1 MATPSTAPART
12 RRRLPLAPR
21 RPRRGQPGPL
31 PVSRRALPGGRREP
45 SPRTAALIVAA
56 LAAFGLAVRL
66 AIARGLWLDEAI
78 SVHQA
83 HLGLSELIQNL
94 AQTDRHP
101 PLHAVGLWATMRVFG
116 DSDLAVRLP
125 TIVAGTLVIPALYA
139 LGHEL
144 YDRRTGLAA
153 ALLGTV
159 APLLVW
165 YSQEARD
172 YGLVT
177 LFAVLTVLG
186 CARVLRRG
194 DVTDWLL
201 YTVSAALLVWSHW
214 FAGLFVVVTEVA
226 LLGAAMRR
234 RGAARR
240 RLLLGWIASAVALA
254 VLLAPLA
261 VLAADQIR
269 ATGTGGGF
277 SGPGAGGSGVS
288 FYTVTSNLSW
298 LFGGFHPEWV
308 SVAISAVWPLGMLAS
323 LLVVGVR
330 MRRPTVLLLA
340 CVAGPIIALLVIG
353 IFNPGVFDVRYY
365 IAAAPLLVV
374 LLGRIGALKPVVLVA
389 IFVVL
394 AVALSNQ
401 QLDPSN
407 PRRYDYRE
415 ALAAIGHR
423 LGPHDVL
430 LYEPPEL
437 RYVLERY
444 APNMVA
450 RPLAGTLPNRR
461 EARRVVV
468 LASFLDQ
475 HRYRNVVNR
484 QVGTLRYFRHKPVHR
499 TWPGVTTWSF
509 R

>member
-1 MATPSTAPART
+1 MASPVRT
-12 RRRLPLAPR
+12 RRRLPLTSR
-21 RPRRGQPGPL
+21 RPRRGDGGPL
-31 PVSRRALPGGRREP
+31 PVNPRALPGGRGEP
-45 SPRTAALIVAA
+45 NPRTAGLIVAA
-56 LAAFGLAVRL
+56 LTALGLAVRV
-66 AIARGLWLDEAI
+66 AIPRGLWLDEAI

-83 HLGLSELIQNL
+83 HLGLPELIQNL

-101 PLHAVGLWATMRVFG
+101 PLHAVALWATIHVFG
-116 DSDLAVRLP
+116 DSDFAVRLP
-125 TIVAGTLVIPALYA
+125 SIVAGTLVIPALYA

-172 YGLVT
+172 YAFVT
-177 LFAVLTVLG
+177 VFAVLTVLG

-194 DVTDWLL
+194 EVTDWLL
-201 YTVSAALLVWSHW
+201 YTISAALLVWSHW
-214 FAGLFVVVTEVA
+214 FAGLVVVVTEVA
-226 LLGAAMRR
+226 LLGAAVGR
-234 RGAARR
+234 RGARR
-240 RLLLGWIASAVALA
+240 PLLLGWIASAVALA

-261 VLAADQIR
+261 VLAADQLH

-288 FYTVTSNLSW
+288 FYTITSNLSW
-298 LFGGFHPEWV
+298 LFGGFHPDWV
-308 SVAISAVWPLGMLAS
+308 SVAISAIWPLGMLAS

-330 MRRPTVLLLA
+330 MRRPTVLLIA
-340 CVAGPIIALLVIG
+340 CAVGPIVALLAIG
-353 IFNPGVFDVRYY
+353 IVNPGVFDVRYF
-365 IAAAPLLVV
+365 IAAAPLLIV
-374 LLGRIGALKPVVLVA
+374 LLARIGALKPVALVA

-401 QLDPSN
+401 QLDPGN

-415 ALAAIGHR
+415 ALAAVGHR

-444 APNMVA
+444 APNVVA
-450 RPLAGTLPNRR
+450 RPLDGTLPNRR
-461 EARRVVV
+461 EASHVVV

-475 HRYRNVVNR
+475 KRYRTVVNR
-484 QVGTLRYFRHKPVHR
+484 RIGTLGYFRDKPVR
-499 TWPGVTTWSF
+499 RAWPGVVTWSF

>member
-1 MATPSTAPART
+1 
-12 RRRLPLAPR
+12 
-21 RPRRGQPGPL
+21 
-31 PVSRRALPGGRREP
+31 
-45 SPRTAALIVAA
+45 VAA
-56 LAAFGLAVRL
+56 LTAFGLVVRL
-66 AIARGLWLDEAI
+66 AIPRGLWLDEAI

-101 PLHAVGLWATMRVFG
+101 PLHAVVLWATIRVFG
-116 DSDLAVRLP
+116 DSDFAVRLP
-125 TIVAGTLVIPALYA
+125 SIVAGTLVIPALYA

-172 YGLVT
+172 YAFVT
-177 LFAVLTVLG
+177 LFAVLTVLA

-194 DVTDWLL
+194 AVADWLV

-214 FAGLFVVVTEVA
+214 FGGLVVVITEIA
-226 LLGAAMRR
+226 LLGAAIRR
-234 RGAARR
+234 HGARA
-240 RLLLGWIASAVALA
+240 RLLVAWAVSALVLA
-254 VLLAPLA
+254 VLLAPLV
-261 VLAADQIR
+261 VLAADQAR

-308 SVAISAVWPLGMLAS
+308 SVLISAVWPLGMLAS
-323 LLVVGVR
+323 LLVIGVR
-330 MRRPTVLLLA
+330 LRRPTVLLIA
-340 CVAGPIIALLVIG
+340 CAVGPILALLVIG
-353 IFNPGVFDVRYY
+353 IVNPGVFDVRYF
-365 IAAAPLLVV
+365 IAAAPLVVV
-374 LLGRIGALKPVVLVA
+374 LLARIGALKPVVLVA

-401 QLDPSN
+401 QLDPGN

-415 ALAAIGHR
+415 ALAAVGR
-423 LGPHDVL
+423 QLGPHDVL

-444 APNMVA
+444 APNVVA
-450 RPLAGTLPNRR
+450 RPLDGTLPNRR
-461 EARRVVV
+461 EAHRVVV

-475 HRYRNVVNR
+475 GRYRQVVNR
-484 QVGTLRYFRHKPVHR
+484 QIGALRYFRHSPVR
-499 TWPGVTTWSF
+499 QAWPGVVTWRF
-509 R
+509 G

>member
-1 MATPSTAPART
+1 MATLSTAPART

-21 RPRRGQPGPL
+21 RPRRGQGGPL
-31 PVSRRALPGGRREP
+31 AVSSRGLPRGRREP
-45 SPRTAALIVAA
+45 SPRTAGLILAA
-56 LAAFGLAVRL
+56 LTASGLAVRL
-66 AIARGLWLDEAI
+66 AIPRGLWLDEAI

-83 HLGLSELIQNL
+83 HLGLPELIQNL

-101 PLHAVGLWATMRVFG
+101 PLHAVALWATLRVFG
-116 DSDLAVRLP
+116 DSDFAVRLP
-125 TIVAGTLVIPALYA
+125 SIVAGTLVIPALYA

-172 YGLVT
+172 YGFVT

-201 YTVSAALLVWSHW
+201 YTLSAALLVWSHW
-214 FAGLFVVVTEVA
+214 FAGLVVLVTEVA
-226 LLGAAMRR
+226 LLGAVV
-234 RGAARR
+234 RGWRTRR
-240 RLLLGWIASAVALA
+240 RLLVGWIGSAVVLA

-277 SGPGAGGSGVS
+277 SGPGAGGIGVS

-308 SVAISAVWPLGMLAS
+308 SVVISAVWPLGMLAS

-340 CVAGPIIALLVIG
+340 CAAGPIVALLVMG
-353 IFNPGVFDVRYY
+353 MFNPGVFDVRYF

-374 LLGRIGALKPVVLVA
+374 LLGRIGALKPVALAA

-401 QLDPSN
+401 QLDPGN

-415 ALAAIGHR
+415 ALAAIATR

-450 RPLAGTLPNRR
+450 RPLDGTLPNRR
-461 EARRVVV
+461 EAHGVVV

-475 HRYRNVVNR
+475 RRYRSVVNR